1 MHTLYVLARSSVT
14 ITVTYPCCKEIRN
27 ETLLAKRL
35 ALRLGRRIGRMA
47 ATHTSWIMDAKKSAA
62 KAAPSE
68 DVDKL
73 SGPELVLVVW
83 LERTQRPRNL
93 GIHLSYSYSFPP
105 GGGREKMY
113 TAIPAR
119 WAQLFNLFRL
129 RLDMQGYT
137 LVLIQ
142 LIHHSQHF
150 LAPWQFLVGH
160 ASSNSIRLPFLDKAA
175 HRVLAPPCVQALA
188 TRTVTSLET

>member
-105 GGGREKMY
+105 GRQGENVYRYSRPVGAALQSVQA
-113 TAIPAR
+113 AI
-119 WAQLFNLFRL
+119 
-129 RLDMQGYT
+129 
-137 LVLIQ
+137 
-142 LIHHSQHF
+142 
-150 LAPWQFLVGH
+150 GH
-160 ASSNSIRLPFLDKAA
+160 A
-175 HRVLAPPCVQALA
+175 RVHTGPH
-188 TRTVTSLET
+188 TTDTS